1 MEMSSAYTD
10 TSAYRRRR
18 VSRISFAP
26 WKRRC
31 RVLMRRGAVLLKQKK
46 VVSGQPAH
54 IWWPLSH
61 YQTCCDMFGSYIY
74 VLYICYIYI
83 SHLTWSMSLHY
94 LVKSECSNFL
104 PNTGFVII
112 RLLRFGVKVKRAYY
126 RNYQKLLR
134 QYAVFTL
141 IPHLNN
147 LIVTNPVLGK
157 NLQHS
162 LLTRY
167 SSDMGRVRWEFYT

>member
-1 MEMSSAYTD
+1 
-10 TSAYRRRR
+10 
-18 VSRISFAP
+18 
-26 WKRRC
+26 
-31 RVLMRRGAVLLKQKK
+31 MRRGAVLLKQKK

-54 IWWPLSH
+54 VWWPLSH

-167 SSDMGRVRWEFYT
+167 SSDMGQVRWEFYTSYNFSHFAIYLPQLIKIHGNLTKFWQKQ